1 MGRRIVRS
9 VYASGSL
16 DYRLHCYY
24 NENWQLLEGRKEVSG
39 TEDTDPLNQYL
50 WHPYYIDALAVRY
63 YDSDTDGS
71 GIVNY
76 YYLQDA
82 NYNVTAVVDNTGAAV
97 ERYRYTPYGDV
108 SFMTGSFGGG
118 AAAASAMS
126 ISTPGGNRIKRAGCS
141 SIAIGSIPVGWGG
154 GSIAIRPN

>member
-1 MGRRIVRS
+1 MKIYDDFKDQNVQENEYDGLGRRIVRAEYS
-9 VYASGSL
+9 SSGTL
-16 DYRLHCYY
+16 TYRLHCYY

-71 GIVNY
+71 GIVDY

-82 NYNVTAVVDNTGAAV
+82 NYNVTAV
-97 ERYRYTPYGDV
+97 
-108 SFMTGSFGGG
+108 
-118 AAAASAMS
+118 
-126 ISTPGGNRIKRAGCS
+126 AGQ
-141 SIAIGSIPVGWGG
+141 
-154 GSIAIRPN
+154 